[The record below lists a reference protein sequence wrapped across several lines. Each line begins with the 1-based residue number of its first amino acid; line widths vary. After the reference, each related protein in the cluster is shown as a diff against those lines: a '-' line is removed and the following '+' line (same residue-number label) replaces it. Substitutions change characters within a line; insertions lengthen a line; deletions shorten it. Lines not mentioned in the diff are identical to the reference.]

1 MRVFAHSTLGAT
13 LACLMLAVAGCGECE
28 KDFDC
33 PGTKVC
39 NVSAGQCEAFV
50 CDDDG
55 DCPPDLA
62 CRKNR
67 CSGREAPAVPV
78 LDAFIVSAPPAA
90 GSGAGPTDG
99 GGLVP
104 LSPPD

>member
-1 MRVFAHSTLGAT
+1 MRSGNRWRAT
-13 LACLMLAVAGCGECE
+13 ALSLSVLLCGTACGECE

-55 DCPPDLA
+55 DCPPERA

-67 CSGREAPAVPV
+67 CSGRPAPPLPTVDAFVVGAPA
-78 LDAFIVSAPPAA
+78 
-90 GSGAGPTDG
+90 SGAVGGGETDA

-104 LSPPD
+104 LTPPD